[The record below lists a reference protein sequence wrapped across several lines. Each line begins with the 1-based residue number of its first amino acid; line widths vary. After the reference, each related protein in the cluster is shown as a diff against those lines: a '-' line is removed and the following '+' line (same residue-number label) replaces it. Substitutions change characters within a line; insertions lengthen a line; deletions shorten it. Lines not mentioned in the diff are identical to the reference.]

1 MPHHFGALVGQEPC
15 RDQATFPCVSGAA
28 DRDPGLREKTM
39 FAKIF
44 IDDARVAAFTT
55 IAGKAIR
62 VPASSR
68 QSDPYQR
75 NPPER

>member
-1 MPHHFGALVGQEPC
+1 
-15 RDQATFPCVSGAA
+15 
-28 DRDPGLREKTM
+28 M
-39 FAKIF
+39 FAKIV

-55 IAGKAIR
+55 ISGKAIR

-75 NPPER
+75 NPPEGGCVLHFTFLFTVFVRHIDERNWCVQNDGIGWQIVDL